1 MYLPFY
7 KHSYQETVY
16 QSLSFLWTEACQ
28 GMHTHVQQRM
38 EAMENCESLPND
50 ILGMIIRASH
60 SDNGFDM
67 EALVDKFM
75 TFFIAGQD
83 TTANQLSFA
92 LFETLLNNEIENWS
106 VINPW
111 HC

>member
-1 MYLPFY
+1 
-7 KHSYQETVY
+7 
-16 QSLSFLWTEACQ
+16 
-28 GMHTHVQQRM
+28 M